1 MPKVYLTIAEKEAAE
16 RKRFEERTDA
26 ELKTELL
33 KAKKLLRLTN
43 NDIAARAEVSPVT
56 VCKVFNVCIG
66 FDTVEIGTLRRV
78 CAALGV
84 RCNISAAEKV

>member
-1 MPKVYLTIAEKEAAE
+1 MPRVYLTIAEKEAAE
-16 RKRFEERTDA
+16 RKRFEERADA

-33 KAKKLLRLTN
+33 KAKRKQKLTN

-56 VCKVFNVCIG
+56 VCKVFDVCVGLDNVE
-66 FDTVEIGTLRRV
+66 VRTLRRI

-84 RCNISAAEKV
+84 RCNISVAEKV

>member
-1 MPKVYLTIAEKEAAE
+1 MPRVYLTLAEKEAAE
-16 RKRFEERTDA
+16 RKRFEERADA

-33 KAKKLLRLTN
+33 KTKRKLKLTN

-56 VCKVFNVCIG
+56 VCKVFDVCVGLDNVE
-66 FDTVEIGTLRRV
+66 VRTLRRV

-84 RCNISAAEKV
+84 RCNISVAEKV